1 MGTNHRFDVKRVPE
15 GSAVSGDSNVQGVPN
30 NDVSEPVQ
38 GHATYPVASTD
49 PKNRRTSLAQLT
61 REALPRLDHYR
72 NCIQAIKRPSLGE
85 LYGDVGEVKVRSLHF
100 RTIINK
106 QRQQK
111 EHKM

>member
-1 MGTNHRFDVKRVPE
+1 MDVNHRFNVKRVPE
-15 GSAVSGDSNVQGVPN
+15 GNNISCESSVQNVRN
-30 NDVSEPVQ
+30 SFSEPVQ
-38 GHATYPVASTD
+38 THATYPVASTD
-49 PKNRRTSLAQLT
+49 PKSHRNSLAQLT

-85 LYGDVGEVKVRSLHF
+85 LYGDASEVKVRRSFHVE
-100 RTIINK
+100 TKISK